1 MENLTINSAIL
12 ITVGILFTTNL
23 IGYIY
28 TALILHT
35 NLINDH
41 RIQPKKYFAKRF
53 YKRLPLILFNIF
65 LLLSVGVIGVYLFY
79 DILDFSTPTIGIFL
93 LQLAL
98 IFLIDDLYF
107 YLYHAA
113 LHTRF

>member
-1 MENLTINSAIL
+1 MNINQAIL
-12 ITVGILFTTNL
+12 ITVVVLLSTNL

-53 YKRLPLILFNIF
+53 YKRLPLILFNIIQDHMENTEF
-65 LLLSVGVIGVYLFY
+65 AKVYDPSLVEEKWYSVWEDAGA
-79 DILDFSTPTIGIFL
+79 FSPKDSAFS
-93 LQLAL
+93 L
-98 IFLIDDLYF
+98 IICLI
-107 YLYHAA
+107 
-113 LHTRF
+113 